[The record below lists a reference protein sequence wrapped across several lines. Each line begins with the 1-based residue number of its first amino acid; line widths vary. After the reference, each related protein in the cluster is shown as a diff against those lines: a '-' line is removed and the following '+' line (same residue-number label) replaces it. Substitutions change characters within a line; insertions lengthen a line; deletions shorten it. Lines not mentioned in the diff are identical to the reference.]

1 MLLPRAFPIR
11 ILSEASSP
19 ATPLGQRVP
28 TPPCLCSSSSLC
40 LAARPSSHPHHSHLP
55 PTWDGPTGSCCLC
68 SELLEVYSS
77 PPRTNQPW
85 GPCLSPCFTD
95 IPRGRGGIC
104 LGYMVQMPTQQGLAK
119 ALGTKVL
126 QRTWEPIAPASCLF
140 GHPPPNGL
148 ELEMQPTPAFLPGK
162 SHNREAWRA
171 TVHSIAESDMTE
183 QLSMHA
189 CTPNGQGPDGDW
201 SENSAA
207 QKTT

>member
-28 TPPCLCSSSSLC
+28 TPPCLCSSSFLC

-68 SELLEVYSS
+68 SELLEVYCS

-95 IPRGRGGIC
+95 IPRGRGSIC
-104 LGYMVQMPTQQGLAK
+104 LGYMVQIPTQQGLAK
-119 ALGTKVL
+119 APGTKGTAEDLGTNCSSVL
-126 QRTWEPIAPASCLF
+126 LVWPPTSKWVGVRNATYSSILAWEIP
-140 GHPPPNGL
+140 
-148 ELEMQPTPAFLPGK
+148 
-162 SHNREAWRA
+162 
-171 TVHSIAESDMTE
+171 
-183 QLSMHA
+183 
-189 CTPNGQGPDGDW
+189 
-201 SENSAA
+201 
-207 QKTT
+207 

>member
-28 TPPCLCSSSSLC
+28 TPPCLCSSSFLC

-55 PTWDGPTGSCCLC
+55 PTRDGPTGSCCLC
-68 SELLEVYSS
+68 SELLEVYCS

-95 IPRGRGGIC
+95 IPRGRGSIC

-119 ALGTKVL
+119 APGTKGTAEDLGTNCSSVL
-126 QRTWEPIAPASCLF
+126 LVWPPTSKWVGVRNATYSSILAWEIP
-140 GHPPPNGL
+140 
-148 ELEMQPTPAFLPGK
+148 
-162 SHNREAWRA
+162 
-171 TVHSIAESDMTE
+171 
-183 QLSMHA
+183 
-189 CTPNGQGPDGDW
+189 
-201 SENSAA
+201 
-207 QKTT
+207 